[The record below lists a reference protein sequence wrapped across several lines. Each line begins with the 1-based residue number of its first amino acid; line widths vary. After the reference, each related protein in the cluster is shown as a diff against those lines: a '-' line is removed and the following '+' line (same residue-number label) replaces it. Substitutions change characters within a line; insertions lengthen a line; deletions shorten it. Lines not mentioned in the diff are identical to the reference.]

1 MQNISSTAS
10 LKNAIQLLEVDHNV
24 KGQLLKAQFYIV
36 YDSLKPVNFLKSTL
50 HDISSSPLLVDNIM
64 STTMGIASGFL
75 TNRVFVGASGSLI
88 RKLLGSVLQ
97 FGVTNVVAQHPE
109 SIKSLGELIMQFIL
123 RKKGVNSAKL

>member
-1 MQNISSTAS
+1 MENITSTTS
-10 LKNAIQLLEVDHNV
+10 LKNAIQLLEVEQRI
-24 KGQLLKAQFYIV
+24 KGNLLKDQFHLAV
-36 YDSLKPVNFLKSTL
+36 ESLKPAALIKNAL
-50 HDISSSPLLVDNIM
+50 HDISTAPKLVDNIL

-109 SIKSLGELIMQFIL
+109 TIKSLGEVIMQFIF
-123 RKKGVNSAKL
+123 RKKAVNPEKL

>member
-1 MQNISSTAS
+1 
-10 LKNAIQLLEVDHNV
+10 LEVDHNV

-75 TNRVFVGASGSLI
+75 TNRIFVGASGSLI

>member
-1 MQNISSTAS
+1 MQNITSTAA
-10 LKNAIQLLEVDHNV
+10 LRNAIQLLEVEHGIKGNLL
-24 KGQLLKAQFYIV
+24 KGQFYLTV
-36 YDSLKPVNFLKSTL
+36 ESLKPVTLLKNAL
-50 HDISSSPLLVDNIM
+50 HDITASPKLIDNIL

-109 SIKSLGELIMQFIL
+109 TIKSLGEVIMQFIF
-123 RKKGVNSAKL
+123 RKKAVNPEKL

>member
-24 KGQLLKAQFYIV
+24 KGELLKAQFYIV

-64 STTMGIASGFL
+64 STTMGIASVFL

>member
-1 MQNISSTAS
+1 MQNITSTTA
-10 LKNAIQLLEVDHNV
+10 LRNAIQLLEVEQGI
-24 KGQLLKAQFYIV
+24 KGNLLKDQFYLTV
-36 YDSLKPVNFLKSTL
+36 ESLKPVTLIKNAL
-50 HDISSSPLLVDNIM
+50 HDISTSPKLVDNIL

-109 SIKSLGELIMQFIL
+109 TIKSLGEVIMQFIF
-123 RKKGVNSAKL
+123 RKRVVNSEKL

>member
-1 MQNISSTAS
+1 MQNITSTTG
-10 LKNAIQLLEVDHNV
+10 LRNAIQLLEVEQGI
-24 KGQLLKAQFYIV
+24 KGNLLKDQFYLTV
-36 YDSLKPVNFLKSTL
+36 ESLKPVTLIKNAL
-50 HDISSSPLLVDNIM
+50 HDISASPKLIDNIL

-109 SIKSLGELIMQFIL
+109 TIKSLGEVIMQFIL
-123 RKKGVNSAKL
+123 RKRGVNSRKQ

>member
-1 MQNISSTAS
+1 MQNITSTTALRS
-10 LKNAIQLLEVDHNV
+10 AIQLLEVEQGIKGNLL
-24 KGQLLKAQFYIV
+24 KGQFYLTV
-36 YDSLKPVNFLKSTL
+36 ESLKPVTLIKNAL
-50 HDISSSPLLVDNIM
+50 HDISTSPKLIDNIL

-109 SIKSLGELIMQFIL
+109 TIKSLGEVIMQFIF
-123 RKKGVNSAKL
+123 RKRVVNSEKL